1 MKQTKLGKTKL
12 SIVTY
17 IQIVFLLLVAT
28 GGLLSYFGNKGL
40 NNVSQEFERLSR
52 QALPV
57 TMNNAAIVQGS
68 LQTAQRLAEIIN
80 SDSVEVLEVAYQQL
94 QTDQQ
99 SVLSAMSK
107 LESLADNYKIDW
119 LTRDVARFKKEIN
132 QIEGMS
138 LSLKDSQQQILL
150 NRAKVE
156 GDKAMMSYAVSG
168 VRAEMSRL
176 GMELYSSNPEGLSHV
191 NNFVNHSLEM
201 ASNLIALLI
210 EKDPVKA
217 KKIARELKR
226 TNLSGMQ
233 YAWRELNRIDGTI
246 ADFTSVTVPLE
257 MVEALFS
264 KQGIVER
271 HLKTLQLMDAQ
282 LLKVEQTQG
291 VIASV
296 MSELD
301 TLTNG
306 ANVMVSEG
314 EAAVMAASE
323 NAITLFVT
331 ISIAGLILAIASSGW
346 ISRTVRTSLKRIDH
360 VVNATS
366 KGDLTARATQNAPK
380 EFAILGGLL
389 NQSNINNSQIL
400 GKLVE
405 NSNSL
410 NIAAESSQQ
419 AASNSRVALKQQSS
433 ELTNIA
439 TAISQLECS
448 IKEIVASTT
457 ESESEAEQANRLALQ
472 GVEIIERSTSGLR
485 SLDQQ
490 FIVNEQRMAELG
502 NHVNKITEVVE
513 LISSIA
519 DNTNLLALNAAI
531 EAARAGE
538 QGRGFAVVADEVRKL
553 ASETNLQTESIRKT
567 IGELHQA
574 AKDANE
580 AMAVSRT
587 EMTSSIELSS
597 EVQAA
602 IDQIQK
608 MIASINDKV
617 ITIAAATQ
625 QQENASVEVG
635 RSVEH
640 VAGQAQTNNQQ
651 LKTLVNEASK
661 VAEIAN
667 LQQTLLS
674 RYQLSSLASHQ

>member
-1 MKQTKLGKTKL
+1 MEQTQLGKTKL

-17 IQIVFLLLVAT
+17 IQIVFLLLVST

-40 NNVSQEFERLSR
+40 NDVSQEFELLSQ

-57 TMNNAAIVQGS
+57 AMNNAVIVRGS
-68 LQTAQRLAEIIN
+68 LETAQRLAEMIN
-80 SDSVEVLEVAYQQL
+80 SRSVEELETAYQQL
-94 QTDQQ
+94 SRDQQ
-99 SVLSAMSK
+99 AISSAMSELK
-107 LESLADNYKIDW
+107 MLAETYQINW
-119 LTRDVARFKKEIN
+119 LNRDVARFNQKVS
-132 QIEGMS
+132 QIELMS
-138 LSLKDSQQQILL
+138 SNLNESQQQILL
-150 NRAKVE
+150 TQAKVE
-156 GDKAMMSYAVSG
+156 SDKAMMNYAVSG

-176 GMELYSSNPEGLSHV
+176 GMDLYTGNSDGLNHV

-210 EKDPVKA
+210 EKDPSKA
-217 KKIARELKR
+217 KQLARGLKR

-233 YAWRELNRIDGTI
+233 YAWRELNKIDRTI
-246 ADFTSVTVPLE
+246 ADYTSVTVPLE
-257 MVEALFS
+257 MVEALFA

-271 HLKTLQLMDAQ
+271 HLQTLQLMQVQAT
-282 LLKVEQTQG
+282 KVEEAQSL
-291 VIASV
+291 IASV
-296 MSELD
+296 MSELNV
-301 TLTNG
+301 LTTGTNTMIKQG
-306 ANVMVSEG
+306 ESGVME
-314 EAAVMAASE
+314 ASE
-323 NAITLFVT
+323 NAITLFIT
-331 ISIAGLILAIASSGW
+331 ISIAGLILAIASSAW
-346 ISRTVRTSLKRIDH
+346 ISQTVRASLKRIDR

-366 KGDLTARATQNAPK
+366 KGDLTVRATQHAPK

-389 NQSNINNSQIL
+389 NQSNINNGQTL
-400 GKLVE
+400 GKLVD

-410 NIAAESSQQ
+410 NTAAESSQQ
-419 AASNSRVALKQQSS
+419 AASHSRMALKQQSD
-433 ELTNIA
+433 ELITIA
-439 TAISQLECS
+439 SAISQLECS
-448 IKEIVASTT
+448 IKDIVSSTT
-457 ESESEAEQANRLALQ
+457 ESESEAEKANKLALQ
-472 GVEIIERSTSGLR
+472 GVEIIERSTFGLR

-490 FIVNEQRMAELG
+490 FVVNEQRMAELG

-567 IGELHQA
+567 ISELHQA

-580 AMAVSRT
+580 AMAVSRS
-587 EMTSSIELSS
+587 EMTSSIEQSS
-597 EVQAA
+597 EVQVA

-617 ITIAAATQ
+617 IMIAAATQ
-625 QQENASVEVG
+625 QQENASIEVG

-640 VAGQAQTNNQQ
+640 VANQAKTNSQQ
-651 LKTLVNEASK
+651 LKTLVKEAST

-667 LQQTLLS
+667 QQQALLS
-674 RYQLSSLASHQ
+674 RYQLPASIG